1 MNAASGGTMLRAV
14 RIAMLTAATALAC
27 TAARAG
33 AATPNDTYVSYLE
46 IAREPENAE
55 ALPAPQPVPAEPQP
69 TDWIDWNGE
78 NFFSPCSGDCSI
90 SLSGGRQIRTS
101 MTRIV
106 TLQKPAWEWNWGHSE
121 LLAGAF
127 SRRLVTFWNAL
138 NIEPEFGVAKRLGDM
153 QAVEFWGAVTVRWTA
168 FPWNDYIK
176 TTIAFSDG
184 FSLATQ
190 VDTVERNANVNHA
203 GSILLNYFT
212 PEITFALPDYDKYE
226 MFFGVHHRSGIWGV
240 INNVNAGTQFGMVG
254 LRVHF

>member
-1 MNAASGGTMLRAV
+1 
-14 RIAMLTAATALAC
+14 
-27 TAARAG
+27 
-33 AATPNDTYVSYLE
+33 
-46 IAREPENAE
+46 
-55 ALPAPQPVPAEPQP
+55 VPAEPQP